1 MVPNYLTHELELL
14 PLTQTISNRQIDVKN
29 RNLEIL
35 KKKKMKKYLVLFLAL
50 SSLTVSA
57 QLNLE
62 KLRNSVFSISSAE
75 LLGFVEEMSSDRY
88 AGRLT
93 GSPEYDEVAAWLAE
107 YFEKL
112 GLEPGDNGKWY
123 QKFDRPYTLV
133 KSDCSLELL
142 IPQKKGDTLRKSY
155 HYFDQYIPGSTSASG
170 SITAEVVFV
179 GWGISAP
186 ELDFDEYKGVDVR
199 GKIVLMRPESPV
211 SPGDGAEVF
220 APWFKYSTHQYKMQ
234 NAIDHGAAGL
244 LYHYGPLVNTNNDY
258 HPNFIN
264 SLVGEDVVKDLFSST
279 GKIYSTV
286 IQEIKRTLKPES
298 FNLNKIV
305 KIKNTTEHFPN
316 GTGRNVMALM
326 PGSDPILKDEV
337 IIIGGHLDH
346 VGACYEICP
355 GAQDNASG
363 IATIMGIAK
372 ALKESGIKFR
382 RSILFVGFGAEEQG
396 LGGSKNYVMNP
407 VFPLDKTMA
416 YLNLDCVG
424 VGPDF
429 HAGGGENF
437 PDIFAAVKKANNRF
451 THRNL
456 STSFS
461 ANLGRPRT
469 DAAIFMKAGVPSLS
483 FSSSGG
489 KGYYHNP
496 LDRVETIWPES
507 MQALA
512 SMLSFAVAEL
522 ANTEVMEV
530 HGPANGTLIIAGG
543 ALKDRK
549 VYERFVELAGGPEAK
564 IVVVPTAG
572 DDRGLNRE
580 GAMDRLQK
588 SFSKYGVENVYVLHT
603 RDRNQANNP
612 EFVAPLKD
620 ATGVWFN
627 GGRQWRLA
635 DSYLDTEC
643 HKAFNEVLE
652 RGGVIGGSSAGATIQ
667 GSYLFRGDTKKNTI
681 LCGDHEVGLG
691 FMTNVA
697 IDQHLLARNR
707 QFDMFEALEKYPGIF
722 GIGLDENTAIEVQGS
737 KFKVL
742 GQHYV
747 LVYDGKFNSKDRG
760 GYVETTRGAYPFYLL
775 RAGER
780 YDLKKREII
789 KPVR

>member
-1 MVPNYLTHELELL
+1 
-14 PLTQTISNRQIDVKN
+14 
-29 RNLEIL
+29 
-35 KKKKMKKYLVLFLAL
+35 MKKYFVLLIAL
-50 SSLTVSA
+50 MSLTSNA
-57 QLNLE
+57 QVDLE
-62 KLRNSVFSISSAE
+62 NLRNSVFNISSEE
-75 LLGFVEEMSSDRY
+75 LLGFVKEMSSDKY
-88 AGRLT
+88 SGRLT
-93 GSPEYDEVAAWLAE
+93 GTPEYDDVAAWLAE
-107 YFEKL
+107 YFSTL
-112 GLEPGDNGKWY
+112 GLKPGNNGEWY
-123 QKFDRPYTLV
+123 QKFHQPYTLV

-142 IPQKKGDTLRKSY
+142 IPQKKGDTIRKSY
-155 HYFDQYIPGSTSASG
+155 NYFDQYIPGSTSASG
-170 SITAEVVFV
+170 SVTAEVVFV

-186 ELDFDEYKGVDVR
+186 ELKFDEYKGLDVR

-211 SPGDGAEVF
+211 TPGAGAEAF
-220 APWFKYSTHQYKMQ
+220 APWFKYSTHQYKMK
-234 NAIDHGAAGL
+234 NAIDHGAVGL

-258 HPNFIN
+258 HPDFIN
-264 SLVGEDVVKDLFSST
+264 SLIGDDVVNDLFSST
-279 GKIYSTV
+279 GRQYAALIE
-286 IQEIKRTLKPES
+286 EIKKTLKPGS
-298 FNLNKIV
+298 FELDKIV
-305 KIKNTTEHFPN
+305 RIKNTTEYFPN
-316 GTGRNVMALM
+316 GIGSNVMALL
-326 PGSDPILKDEV
+326 PGSDPVLKDEV

-346 VGACYEICP
+346 VGACYEVCP

-372 ALKESGIKFR
+372 VLTSSGMKFK

-396 LGGSKNYVMNP
+396 LGGSKEYVLNP
-407 VFPLDKTMA
+407 VFPLNQTMA

-424 VGPDF
+424 VGPNF

-437 PDIFAAVKKANNRF
+437 SDIFLAVSRANNRY
-451 THRNL
+451 THRKL

-522 ANTEVMEV
+522 ANTEIKEV
-530 HGPANGTLIIAGG
+530 KGPENGTLIIAGG
-543 ALKDRK
+543 ALKDPK
-549 VYERFVELAGGPEAK
+549 VFERFVELAGGADAK
-564 IVVVPTAG
+564 IVVIPTAG
-572 DDRGLNRE
+572 DDQSLSRDGV
-580 GAMDRLQK
+580 MDRLQK
-588 SFSKYGVENVYVLHT
+588 SFSKYGVDNVHVLHT
-603 RDRNQANNP
+603 RDRNQANDP
-612 EFVAPLKD
+612 EFTAPLKE

-627 GGRQWRLA
+627 GGRQWRLS
-635 DSYLDTEC
+635 DSYLNTEC
-643 HKAFNEVLE
+643 HKAFDEVLA

-667 GSYLFRGDTKKNTI
+667 GSYLFRGDTKTNTI
-681 LCGDHEVGLG
+681 LCGDHEEGLG
-691 FMTNVA
+691 FMSNVA

-707 QFDMFEALEKYPGIF
+707 QFDMFEALEKYPGLL

-737 KFKVL
+737 QFKVL

-747 LVYDGKFNSKDRG
+747 VVYDGKFNSRDRG
-760 GYVETTRGAYPFYLL
+760 GYVESTRGAYPFYLL
-775 RAGER
+775 RAGEI